1 MHRLALP
8 PLHSALH
15 ISNSQLGR
23 AASRRGR
30 SRIHIKVIQRAL
42 VEQRDRRTKRRAAPR
57 KKTMPKSTS
66 NRMGHGLEVGFC
78 DSNGQGFS
86 TKQPADHIER
96 WSLPRDNGTHLVIPW
111 RPHSKACGRNV
122 TSYDVDVT
130 TSASFLN
137 FFVNA
142 FGSFPQ
148 DMCDPRGSKARE
160 ATSASAPTC
169 SAYEKGC
176 EKNERLATFIVPR
189 ALRKLT
195 LLDVEVTVRAYGSLA
210 PLGKPQEK
218 GERVVHW
225 CHKYR
230 KAREFEKLR
239 PWRNRALP
247 QDSESLIQRAY
258 LEHHRRMTRL
268 EPGFLV
274 LSVLVYCF
282 VRKRHRKSMV
292 VDLVKL
298 SLGVAAPCLFVLLAR
313 SAPIEDLALG
323 APEPPLL
330 VLALIG
336 QALIAHN
343 RWPSLVGAVRRP
355 RLNAPSRRR
364 RGGGVEV
371 AGYAIAATARRLD
384 GVEGQTIATTPKDA
398 PPRRSRRATAP
409 CNAKRRPRTASRTP
423 PRSAASPSRS
433 W

>member
-1 MHRLALP
+1 
-8 PLHSALH
+8 
-15 ISNSQLGR
+15 
-23 AASRRGR
+23 
-30 SRIHIKVIQRAL
+30 
-42 VEQRDRRTKRRAAPR
+42 
-57 KKTMPKSTS
+57 MPKSTS

-78 DSNGQGFS
+78 DSNGHGFS

-96 WSLPRDNGTHLVIPW
+96 WSLPSDNGTHLVIPW

-148 DMCDPRGSKARE
+148 DMCDPQGSKASA

-230 KAREFEKLR
+230 KARDFEKLR

-268 EPGFLV
+268 EPGFLL

-282 VRKRHRKSMV
+282 FRKRQE
-292 VDLVKL
+292 VDGRRSGEAVARRRGAVLVR
-298 SLGVAAPCLFVLLAR
+298 AA
-313 SAPIEDLALG
+313 G
-323 APEPPLL
+323 A
-330 VLALIG
+330 
-336 QALIAHN
+336 
-343 RWPSLVGAVRRP
+343 VGAHRGPGAGRAGAASTRTGAGGPGADSSQPV
-355 RLNAPSRRR
+355 AESRRR
-364 RGGGVEV
+364 GSE
-371 AGYAIAATARRLD
+371 
-384 GVEGQTIATTPKDA
+384 P
-398 PPRRSRRATAP
+398 
-409 CNAKRRPRTASRTP
+409 AS
-423 PRSAASPSRS
+423 
-433 W
+433 

>member
-1 MHRLALP
+1 
-8 PLHSALH
+8 
-15 ISNSQLGR
+15 
-23 AASRRGR
+23 
-30 SRIHIKVIQRAL
+30 
-42 VEQRDRRTKRRAAPR
+42 
-57 KKTMPKSTS
+57 MPKPS

-169 SAYEKGC
+169 SLYEKSC

-230 KAREFEKLR
+230 KAREFEEPR

-268 EPGFLV
+268 EPGFLL

-282 VRKRHRKSMV
+282 VRKRRRKSMV

-330 VLALIG
+330 VLALVG
-336 QALIAHN
+336 QALIAYN
-343 RWPSLVGAVRRP
+343 RWPSLVGAVRRQ
-355 RLNAPSRRR
+355 RGKHLHSRRRDASPRR
-364 RGGGVEV
+364 RGG
-371 AGYAIAATARRLD
+371 ARYRRD
-384 GVEGQTIATTPKDA
+384 DA
-398 PPRRSRRATAP
+398 LSRRSRRATAP
-409 CNAKRRPRTASRTP
+409 SNEKGRPRTASRTP
-423 PRSAASPSRS
+423 RPSAASPSRS
-433 W
+433 WSRP

>member
-1 MHRLALP
+1 M
-8 PLHSALH
+8 
-15 ISNSQLGR
+15 
-23 AASRRGR
+23 
-30 SRIHIKVIQRAL
+30 
-42 VEQRDRRTKRRAAPR
+42 
-57 KKTMPKSTS
+57 
-66 NRMGHGLEVGFC
+66 
-78 DSNGQGFS
+78 
-86 TKQPADHIER
+86 
-96 WSLPRDNGTHLVIPW
+96 
-111 RPHSKACGRNV
+111 

-169 SAYEKGC
+169 SLYEKSC

-210 PLGKPQEK
+210 PLNKPHEK

-230 KAREFEKLR
+230 KAREFEELR

-247 QDSESLIQRAY
+247 RDSESLIQRAC

-282 VRKRHRKSMV
+282 VRKRQKKSMV

-298 SLGVAAPCLFVLLAR
+298 RSGGAVLVCAAGAVGA
-313 SAPIEDLALG
+313 IEDLALG

-336 QALIAHN
+336 QALIARN
-343 RWPSLVGAVRRP
+343 RWPSLVGAVRSP
-355 RLNAPSRRR
+355 RLDSPSRRWR
-364 RGGGVEV
+364 VNE
-371 AGYAIAATARRLD
+371 T
-384 GVEGQTIATTPKDA
+384 
-398 PPRRSRRATAP
+398 PRRSRRATARATGKEAKDRVA
-409 CNAKRRPRTASRTP
+409 NATTIRRKSEQVVVETLNPETQDDSDTDTDDDDENLNALDDWLARPDKAPAPTEKVEEASPHALVAYNASR
-423 PRSAASPSRS
+423 SGGGSSCCAGASRRRRGPFLV
-433 W
+433 

>member
-1 MHRLALP
+1 
-8 PLHSALH
+8 
-15 ISNSQLGR
+15 
-23 AASRRGR
+23 
-30 SRIHIKVIQRAL
+30 
-42 VEQRDRRTKRRAAPR
+42 
-57 KKTMPKSTS
+57 MPKPN

-78 DSNGQGFS
+78 DSNGHGFS

-160 ATSASAPTC
+160 ATSATAPTC

-230 KAREFEKLR
+230 KARDFEKLR

-268 EPGFLV
+268 EPGFLL

-282 VRKRHRKSMV
+282 FRKRQKKSMI

-330 VLALIG
+330 VLALVG
-336 QALIAHN
+336 QAMIAYN
-343 RWPSLVGAVRRP
+343 RWPSLVGAVRSQ
-355 RLNAPSRRR
+355 RLHSPSRRW

-371 AGYAIAATARRLD
+371 AG
-384 GVEGQTIATTPKDA
+384 TPS
-398 PPRRSRRATAP
+398 P
-409 CNAKRRPRTASRTP
+409 RPRVASTAWRGTLSH
-423 PRSAASPSRS
+423 
-433 W
+433 

>member
-1 MHRLALP
+1 
-8 PLHSALH
+8 
-15 ISNSQLGR
+15 
-23 AASRRGR
+23 
-30 SRIHIKVIQRAL
+30 
-42 VEQRDRRTKRRAAPR
+42 
-57 KKTMPKSTS
+57 MPKPS

-169 SAYEKGC
+169 SLYEKSC

-230 KAREFEKLR
+230 KAREFEELR

-268 EPGFLV
+268 EPGFLL

-282 VRKRHRKSMV
+282 VRKRRRKSMV

-330 VLALIG
+330 VLALLG
-336 QALIAHN
+336 QAMIVHN
-343 RWPSLVGAVRRP
+343 RWPSLVGAVRRQ
-355 RLNAPSRRR
+355 RRKHFHTRRR
-364 RGGGVEV
+364 EASPRWHGG
-371 AGYAIAATARRLD
+371 ARCRRNDAIA
-384 GVEGQTIATTPKDA
+384 
-398 PPRRSRRATAP
+398 RRSRRATAP
-409 CNAKRRPRTASRTP
+409 CNAKGRPRTASRTP
-423 PRSAASPSRS
+423 RPSAASPSRS
-433 W
+433 SSRPSNPETRTTATRTPTTIMKI

>member
-1 MHRLALP
+1 
-8 PLHSALH
+8 
-15 ISNSQLGR
+15 
-23 AASRRGR
+23 
-30 SRIHIKVIQRAL
+30 
-42 VEQRDRRTKRRAAPR
+42 
-57 KKTMPKSTS
+57 MPKSTS

-210 PLGKPQEK
+210 PLGKPHEK

-230 KAREFEKLR
+230 KARDFEKLR

-247 QDSESLIQRAY
+247 QDSESLI
-258 LEHHRRMTRL
+258 H
-268 EPGFLV
+268 
-274 LSVLVYCF
+274 
-282 VRKRHRKSMV
+282 
-292 VDLVKL
+292 
-298 SLGVAAPCLFVLLAR
+298 AR
-313 SAPIEDLALG
+313 TSSI
-323 APEPPLL
+323 
-330 VLALIG
+330 IG
-336 QALIAHN
+336 
-343 RWPSLVGAVRRP
+343 G
-355 RLNAPSRRR
+355 
-364 RGGGVEV
+364 
-371 AGYAIAATARRLD
+371 
-384 GVEGQTIATTPKDA
+384 
-398 PPRRSRRATAP
+398 
-409 CNAKRRPRTASRTP
+409 
-423 PRSAASPSRS
+423 
-433 W
+433 